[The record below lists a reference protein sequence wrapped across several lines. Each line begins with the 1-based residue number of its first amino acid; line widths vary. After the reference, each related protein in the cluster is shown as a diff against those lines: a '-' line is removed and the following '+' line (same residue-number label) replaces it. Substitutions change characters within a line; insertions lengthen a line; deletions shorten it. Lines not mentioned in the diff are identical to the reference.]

1 MLLFKMYCQVH
12 IYDQSGCNASVAVDE
27 QAWSG
32 LPASNV
38 RRRHPYWFSLYSFA
52 RSTLYIENSF
62 YPLSSYICTW
72 YLHSYA
78 FTFLFFFVLMTSHYF
93 FIKYYLIQKAIW
105 LLRYWLVAVRQNL
118 SSFKDSVKSLKKK
131 PFFFIQL

>member
-1 MLLFKMYCQVH
+1 MLPFKMYCQVH

-38 RRRHPYWFSLYSFA
+38 RRRHPYWFSLYSFP

-62 YPLSSYICTW
+62 YPLSSYIFRDMCI
-72 YLHSYA
+72 HA
-78 FTFLFFFVLMTSHYF
+78 FTFVFFFWLTSHF
-93 FIKYYLIQKAIW
+93 FIKYYLNQYVIW
-105 LLRYWLVAVRQNL
+105 LLRYWLVTVRQSL
-118 SSFKDSVKSLKKK
+118 FSFKDSVESIN
-131 PFFFIQL
+131 FFSFLFN